1 MAHHETKARRTTDR
15 WLQSELS
22 NLYQTPGSNYL
33 KTDLKIDSLTFMS
46 AKWDSWSGFFS
57 MSVSASSL
65 LSQGVAAR
73 CEVGSGGALVFLS
86 VDLI

>member
-33 KTDLKIDSLTFMS
+33 KTDLKIDSLTLCLLNGT
-46 AKWDSWSGFFS
+46 AGLGFSLCQFLLLPCFPRELQPGVK
-57 MSVSASSL
+57 SVQVVL
-65 LSQGVAAR
+65 RYV
-73 CEVGSGGALVFLS
+73 
-86 VDLI
+86 